1 MAPTQEYRD
10 PLYGFIEVDEL
21 EQRIIDTHAFQRLRG
36 IVQLGT
42 TPLVYPSGHHTRFE
56 HALGTMDTSSELYDR
71 LTRRQDTLDILGW
84 NKTTLDFNRRVLR
97 LAALLHDIGHAPF
110 SHATEELFPGS
121 KLHEDYSYDLITGSE
136 LGDLISHE
144 LGNDSKERVAGI
156 AIGKTRHQ
164 EDSFLSELLAGDI
177 GTDRVDYLARD
188 SHHLGVAYGRFDRH
202 RLFNTLRVRHN
213 ETTQGP
219 ELAITEGGL
228 HAVEGFLLARY
239 FMFVD
244 VYFHRTRR
252 ILDTHLTEFIRDLLP
267 GNTYPATV
275 EEFLMWD
282 DAAILRALQ
291 KRRSDPMA
299 RRVIAREF
307 FRECFSTV
315 DHPERA
321 ELVGFRLLSKA
332 IRAEFGDDNLRFD
345 SAEKTPYRYDTPPIL
360 VSTSAGFSSLVDCSP
375 LIYNLN
381 RIRKNRIYVRSD
393 LRQEAQTFCQEWWK
407 TNVDDIPGR

>member
-10 PLYGFIEVDEL
+10 PLYGFIEVDDL
-21 EQRIIDTHAFQRLRG
+21 EQRIIETPAFQRLRG

-42 TPLVYPSGHHTRFE
+42 TPLVYPSGNHTRFE
-56 HALGTMDTSSELYDR
+56 HALGTMDASSELYDR
-71 LTRRQDTLDILGW
+71 LTRRDDTLDVLDW
-84 NKTTLDFNRRVLR
+84 NRNTLDLNRRLLR

-110 SHATEELFPGS
+110 SHATEELFPNS
-121 KLHEDYSYDLITGSE
+121 KEHEDYSYDLITQLEIGDTIDHT
-136 LGDLISHE
+136 LGD
-144 LGNDSKERVAGI
+144 GTKDRVAGI
-156 AIGKTRHQ
+156 AINKAQTAD
-164 EDSFLSELLAGDI
+164 DSFLSELLAGDI

-188 SHHLGVAYGRFDRH
+188 SHHLGVAYGTFDRH
-202 RLFNTLRVRHN
+202 RLFNTLHVRRN

-219 ELAITEGGL
+219 ELAITDGGL

-252 ILDTHLTEFIRDLLP
+252 ILDIHLTEFIRDLLP
-267 GNTYPATV
+267 GNTYPAAV
-275 EEFLMWD
+275 EEFLEWD
-282 DAAILRALQ
+282 DTAILRALHE
-291 KRRSDPMA
+291 RRSDPIA

-321 ELVGFRLLSKA
+321 ALVGFQSLSKT
-332 IRAEFGDDNLRFD
+332 IRDEFGDDNLRFD
-345 SAEKTPYRYDTPPIL
+345 SAEKAPYRYDTPPIL
-360 VSTSAGFSSLVDCSP
+360 VSTSAGFSSLVNCSP
-375 LIYNLN
+375 LIQSLN

-393 LRQEAQTFCQEWWK
+393 LRQKAQDFCQEWWK
-407 TNVDDIPGR
+407 TNVDDILRR